1 MRLSLYSIGIYQQCP
16 RRYKYHYVDKLMAE
30 AEAVA
35 RQILAN
41 SPSAVWSMKQ
51 AMQLGRGVPIRQK
64 MQTAAMIGRQVQQT
78 EDFAEGIRAF
88 QEKRDPRFQGK

>member
-41 SPSAVWSMKQ
+41 SPSAVWGMKQ
-51 AMQLGRGVPIRQK
+51 A
-64 MQTAAMIGRQVQQT
+64 RQVQQT

-88 QEKRDPRFQGK
+88 QEKREPRFLGK